1 MNITA
6 TNSTA
11 TTKVTEAIRVKYRMS
26 TRGTEAVKDIT
37 AEIIKDETTVG
48 FFNASR
54 NGVTG
59 FSLHEDH
66 GLTSGEV
73 KKVFQTAIDDC
84 GEVLKGSIN
93 ILDK

>member
-11 TTKVTEAIRVKYRMS
+11 VTKVTESVSIKYRIS

-37 AEIIKDETTVG
+37 AEIVKDETTVG
-48 FFNASR
+48 FFNTSR

-59 FSLHEDH
+59 FSLHEAH

-73 KKVFQTAIDDC
+73 KQVFQTAIDDC
-84 GEVLKGSIN
+84 REVLK
-93 ILDK
+93 

>member
-11 TTKVTEAIRVKYRMS
+11 TTKVTDTIRVKYRMS

-37 AEIIKDETTVG
+37 AEIIKDEATVG
-48 FFNASR
+48 FFNTSR

-84 GEVLKGSIN
+84 GEVLK
-93 ILDK
+93 

>member
-11 TTKVTEAIRVKYRMS
+11 TTKVTEAIRVNYRRCS
-26 TRGTEAVKDIT
+26 RGTEAVKDIN

-84 GEVLKGSIN
+84 GEVLK
-93 ILDK
+93 

>member
-11 TTKVTEAIRVKYRMS
+11 STKVTDAIRIKYRIS

-66 GLTSGEV
+66 GLTSEEV

-84 GEVLKGSIN
+84 SEVFK
-93 ILDK
+93 

>member
-37 AEIIKDETTVG
+37 AEIVRDEATVG
-48 FFNASR
+48 FFNTSR

-66 GLTSGEV
+66 GMTSEEV

-84 GEVLKGSIN
+84 GEVLK
-93 ILDK
+93 

>member
-11 TTKVTEAIRVKYRMS
+11 TTKVTDTIRVKYRIS

-66 GLTSGEV
+66 GLTSEEV
-73 KKVFQTAIDDC
+73 KKVFQTAVDDC
-84 GEVLKGSIN
+84 SEVFK
-93 ILDK
+93 

>member
-37 AEIIKDETTVG
+37 AEIIKNETTVG

-59 FSLHEDH
+59 FSLHEYH

-84 GEVLKGSIN
+84 GEVLK
-93 ILDK
+93 

>member
-11 TTKVTEAIRVKYRMS
+11 TTKVTDTIRVKYRIS

-37 AEIIKDETTVG
+37 AEIVKDETVVG
-48 FFNASR
+48 FFNTSR

-73 KKVFQTAIDDC
+73 KQVFQTAIDDC
-84 GEVLKGSIN
+84 SEVFK
-93 ILDK
+93 

>member
-11 TTKVTEAIRVKYRMS
+11 LTKVTDTIRIKYRMS

-37 AEIIKDETTVG
+37 AEIVKDEATVG
-48 FFNASR
+48 FFNTSR

-66 GLTSGEV
+66 GLTSEEV

-84 GEVLKGSIN
+84 GEVLK
-93 ILDK
+93 

>member
-11 TTKVTEAIRVKYRMS
+11 VTKVTDAIRIKYRMS
-26 TRGTEAVKDIT
+26 TRGTEVVKDIS
-37 AEIIKDETTVG
+37 AEIVKDETTVG
-48 FFNASR
+48 FFNTSR

-66 GLTSGEV
+66 GLTANEV
-73 KKVFQTAIDDC
+73 KQVFQTAIDDC
-84 GEVLKGSIN
+84 SEVMK
-93 ILDK
+93 

>member
-11 TTKVTEAIRVKYRMS
+11 VTKVTDAIRIKYRMS
-26 TRGTEAVKDIT
+26 TRGTEVVKDIS
-37 AEIIKDETTVG
+37 AEIVKDETTVG
-48 FFNASR
+48 FFNTSR

-66 GLTSGEV
+66 GLTANEV
-73 KKVFQTAIDDC
+73 KQVFQTAIDEC
-84 GEVLKGSIN
+84 SEVMK
-93 ILDK
+93 

>member
-11 TTKVTEAIRVKYRMS
+11 STKVTDTIIVKYRMS

-37 AEIIKDETTVG
+37 AEIVKDEATVG
-48 FFNASR
+48 FFNTSR

-66 GLTSGEV
+66 GLTPEEV
-73 KKVFQTAIDDC
+73 KQVFHTAIDDC
-84 GEVLKGSIN
+84 SEVLK
-93 ILDK
+93 

>member
-11 TTKVTEAIRVKYRMS
+11 TTKVTDTIIVKYRMS

-37 AEIIKDETTVG
+37 AEIVKDEATVG
-48 FFNASR
+48 FFNTSR

-66 GLTSGEV
+66 GLTPEEV
-73 KKVFQTAIDDC
+73 KQVFHTAIDDC
-84 GEVLKGSIN
+84 SEVLK
-93 ILDK
+93 